1 MSYRIRPSA
10 PHDADRI
17 MAIWRG
23 AVDAT
28 HDFLSDAD
36 RVAIEAEVARF
47 LPTAPLLLAIDADD
61 WPIGFML
68 LDESRIEAL
77 FVDPHHHGR
86 GAGRALLAHALTH
99 HPVLDADVNAQ
110 NAQAAGFYARMG
122 FVPVGESDR
131 DGQGRPYPLIHLR
144 RPA

>member
-1 MSYRIRPSA
+1 
-10 PHDADRI
+10 
-17 MAIWRG
+17 MAIWRD

-36 RVAIEAEVARF
+36 RAAIEGEVAGF
-47 LPTAPLLLAIDADD
+47 LPTAPLSLAVDADD

-68 LDESRIEAL
+68 LDENRVEAL
-77 FVDPHHHGR
+77 FVDPNYHGM
-86 GAGRALLAHALTH
+86 GAGRALLGHALER
-99 HPVLDADVNAQ
+99 HPVLETDVNAQ